1 MDEQQAVEFLSS
13 KGYNCLRK
21 QSPSSSIGVSARQS
35 LFTRK
40 QLNERMPTEQLM
52 KDPAYID
59 KIQQNLGFKNGG
71 KKRSCKKRGG
81 KKRSCK
87 KRGGKKC
94 SCKKRN

>member
-1 MDEQQAVEFLSS
+1 MDEQQAVKFLSS
-13 KGYNCLRK
+13 KGYDCLRN
-21 QSPSSSIGVSARQS
+21 QNQPSSSIGLSARQ
-35 LFTRK
+35 RV
-40 QLNERMPTEQLM
+40 NYPTTTAVASNPFAGN
-52 KDPAYID
+52 KDAID
-59 KIQQNLGFKNGG
+59 QRLIAAGVFKTGG

>member
-21 QSPSSSIGVSARQS
+21 QNQPSSSIGVSARPRS
-35 LFTRK
+35 NYPSTAVASDPFAGNK
-40 QLNERMPTEQLM
+40 DAWDRMHKKT
-52 KDPAYID
+52 
-59 KIQQNLGFKNGG
+59 GG
-71 KKRSCKKRGG
+71 KKRSCKKTGG